1 MKGLSTAVLTLFLS
15 AAQLASLAAVRPD
28 GFRPPFNLQVN
39 VAFQPVVERMW
50 QGSPTFRRQCRRLAA
65 EPGLQVKVLGE
76 DQPARA
82 SFADARTAMTF
93 QGNVLVTASVYLKHS
108 ANAAELLAHELEHI
122 LEQLDR
128 VDLQAQ
134 AGNGAVWRSDRI
146 SFETRRAVEAGRR
159 VTREIMDAAG
169 SVEPRTTASG
179 GTLAT
184 LMTLKQQDRDAAP
197 LSPRAARVSADGRY
211 VVFISSAGLV
221 DQDRN
226 QLRDVYVTDLASGR
240 TTLESVGPDGLS
252 GNGASTAAD
261 ISGDGRYVVFESEA
275 GNLTGTQFS
284 TGTPRVFLRD
294 RTDRTTR
301 LLTTNAAGEPG
312 NGPSWNPVISAN
324 AAAVAFESGA
334 TDLIAAAEEHKGVGV
349 YLIWLG
355 TGRRTRVDAPTAGRS
370 GPMGSGMS
378 PSISADGRYVV
389 FGSKSDL
396 TCQDPSRCTSEPSD
410 RNGFADVYLRDTQ
423 SDVTTR
429 ISRSLSGGD
438 PDGPSYDPAISGD
451 GRFVAFVSDAANLT
465 RNAGGR
471 PSQIYIHE
479 LASGKTALVSHAL
492 SGRLANGPSGRPALS
507 FDGSIVAFQ
516 SLATNLVCESKCQGA
531 LEDIN
536 LLWDVFV
543 YDRRTGQTARMSGDG
558 ADEWMENSRGPAL
571 DAAGRVLAFGSRHP
585 IDEGDGAYDE
595 DLYVVSCPRP
605 PLSTASVMGVP
616 K

>member
-1 MKGLSTAVLTLFLS
+1 M
-15 AAQLASLAAVRPD
+15 
-28 GFRPPFNLQVN
+28 
-39 VAFQPVVERMW
+39 
-50 QGSPTFRRQCRRLAA
+50 
-65 EPGLQVKVLGE
+65 
-76 DQPARA
+76 
-82 SFADARTAMTF
+82 
-93 QGNVLVTASVYLKHS
+93 
-108 ANAAELLAHELEHI
+108 
-122 LEQLDR
+122 
-128 VDLQAQ
+128 
-134 AGNGAVWRSDRI
+134 
-146 SFETRRAVEAGRR
+146 
-159 VTREIMDAAG
+159 
-169 SVEPRTTASG
+169 
-179 GTLAT
+179 
-184 LMTLKQQDRDAAP
+184 
-197 LSPRAARVSADGRY
+197 SADGRY

-221 DQDRN
+221 EQDRN

-252 GNGASTAAD
+252 GNGASTVAD

-275 GNLTGTQFS
+275 GDLTGTQFS
-284 TGTPRVFLRD
+284 NGTPRVFLRD

-312 NGPSWNPVISAN
+312 NGPSWNPVISAD
-324 AAAVAFESGA
+324 AAEVAFESGA
-334 TDLIAAAEEHKGVGV
+334 TDLIASAEEHKGVGV

-355 TGRRTRVDAPTAGRS
+355 TGRRTRVDVPAAGRS

-396 TCQDPSRCTSEPSD
+396 TCPDASRCTSEPVD

-451 GRFVAFVSDAANLT
+451 GRFVAFVSDATNLT
-465 RNAGGR
+465 RNPGGR
-471 PSQIYIHE
+471 QSQIYIYD
-479 LASGKTALVSHAL
+479 LAAGKTALVSHAR
-492 SGRLANGPSGRPALS
+492 SGRSANGTSVRPALS

-543 YDRRTGQTARMSGDG
+543 YDRHTGQTARMSADG
-558 ADEWMENSRGPAL
+558 AAEWMENSRGPAL

-585 IDEGDGAYDE
+585 IDDGDAAHDE
-595 DLYVVSCPRP
+595 DLYVVRCPRS